1 MAANA
6 SAEAW
11 VRDPTATTRCVV
23 EACNDATKRE
33 AIHPVP
39 STPQRRLGT
48 DEGDGRRGAG
58 RASGSERDDTAYLSV
73 VWAAGTR
80 REGRRG
86 QRSSSMTSME

>member
-1 MAANA
+1 MANA

-23 EACNDATKRE
+23 DACSDATKRD

-58 RASGSERDDTAYLSV
+58 RASGSEGVDTAYLLGFGS
-73 VWAAGTR
+73 
-80 REGRRG
+80 G